1 MLWIFKG
8 QIIVK
13 KSLHDPKTD
22 PILKSERQRRRLKL
36 TEPDI
41 KASTTALFY
50 TMLSVKVGTIV

>member
-22 PILKSERQRRRLKL
+22 PILRSERQGRRLKL
-36 TEPDI
+36 AEQDI
-41 KASTTALFY
+41 KKSTTALFY
-50 TMLSVKVGTIV
+50 TMLSVKVDTIV